1 MPYFIGEYVYDQE
14 PEKREAARLPHRD
27 YLRTLLDRRK
37 VLLSGPL
44 TDETQGYVVYHA
56 DNLEEA
62 TELLK
67 NDPYNTQ
74 GGATCKGPREWNIY
88 LRADYLPAG

>member
-1 MPYFIGEYVYDQE
+1 MPYFIGEYVYDKG
-14 PEKREAARLPHRD
+14 PEKRDAARMAHRD
-27 YLRTLLDRRK
+27 YLRTLFDQRK

-44 TDETQGYVVYHA
+44 ADESQGYVVYYA
-56 DNLEEA
+56 DNLDEA

-67 NDPYNTQ
+67 NDPYNLQ
-74 GGATCKGPREWNIY
+74 DGATCKGPREWTIL